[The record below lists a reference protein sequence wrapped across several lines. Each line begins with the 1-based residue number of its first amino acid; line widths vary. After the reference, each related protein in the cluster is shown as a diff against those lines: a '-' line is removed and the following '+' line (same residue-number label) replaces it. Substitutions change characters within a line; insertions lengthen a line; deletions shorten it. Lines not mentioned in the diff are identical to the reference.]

1 MSTATFPAGTYNF
14 DRPSAGV
21 GLTRRGRLARTLLV
35 LSLSIVLGAGFAM
48 KAGAGNNVAGVNAN
62 SSASAQS
69 LKAAKINGSSASNNG
84 ASDAAKSYVVV
95 TVAAGETLW
104 SLASQMADGGDV
116 QSLVADIASANSLS
130 GVDVEAGQKLRVPI
144 K

>member
-14 DRPSAGV
+14 DRPSA

-48 KAGAGNNVAGVNAN
+48 KAGAGDAGASGSNAL
-62 SSASAQS
+62 S
-69 LKAAKINGSSASNNG
+69 AAKINGSS
-84 ASDAAKSYVVV
+84 DAKTYIVV

-104 SLASQMADGGDV
+104 SLASAMADGGDV
-116 QSLVADIASANSLS
+116 QTLVADIASANSLS
-130 GVDVEAGQKLRVPI
+130 GVDVTAGQKLRIPV

>member
-21 GLTRRGRLARTLLV
+21 CLTRRGRLARTLLV

-48 KAGAGNNVAGVNAN
+48 KAGAGDAGASGSNAL
-62 SSASAQS
+62 S
-69 LKAAKINGSSASNNG
+69 AAKINGSSASNNG

-95 TVAAGETLW
+95 TVASGETLW

-116 QSLVADIASANSLS
+116 QSLVAEIASANSLN

>member
-21 GLTRRGRLARTLLV
+21 CLTRRGRLARTLLV
-35 LSLSIVLGAGFAM
+35 LSLSVVLGAGFAM
-48 KAGAGNNVAGVNAN
+48 NAGAGD
-62 SSASAQS
+62 S
-69 LKAAKINGSSASNNG
+69 LSAAKINGSSDSV
-84 ASDAAKSYVVV
+84 SVAKSYVVV
-95 TVAAGETLW
+95 TVASGETLW

-116 QSLVADIASANSLS
+116 QALVAEIASANSLK
-130 GVDVEAGQKLRVPI
+130 GVDVTAGQKLRIPV

>member
-21 GLTRRGRLARTLLV
+21 CLTRRGRLARTLLV
-35 LSLSIVLGAGFAM
+35 LSLSVVLGAGFAM
-48 KAGAGNNVAGVNAN
+48 NAGAGD
-62 SSASAQS
+62 S
-69 LKAAKINGSSASNNG
+69 LSAAKINGSS
-84 ASDAAKSYVVV
+84 DTKSYVVV
-95 TVAAGETLW
+95 TVASGETLW

-116 QSLVADIASANSLS
+116 QALVAEIASANSLK
-130 GVDVEAGQKLRVPI
+130 GVDVTAGQKLRIPV

>member
-14 DRPSAGV
+14 DRPSA

-48 KAGAGNNVAGVNAN
+48 KAGAGNNVANSAN
-62 SSASAQS
+62 GNSALS
-69 LKAAKINGSSASNNG
+69 AAKINGSSTSNG
-84 ASDAAKSYVVV
+84 AASSAKSYVVV
-95 TVAAGETLW
+95 TVAPGETLW

-116 QSLVADIASANSLS
+116 QSLVADIASANSLN

>member
-14 DRPSAGV
+14 DRPSG

-48 KAGAGNNVAGVNAN
+48 KAGAGDAG
-62 SSASAQS
+62 ASGSDALS
-69 LKAAKINGSSASNNG
+69 AAKINGSS
-84 ASDAAKSYVVV
+84 DAKSYVVV

-116 QSLVADIASANSLS
+116 QSLVAEIASANSLS
-130 GVDVEAGQKLRVPI
+130 GVDVEAGQKLRIPV

>member
-21 GLTRRGRLARTLLV
+21 CLTRRGRLARTLLV

-48 KAGAGNNVAGVNAN
+48 KAGAGDAG
-62 SSASAQS
+62 ASGSDALS
-69 LKAAKINGSSASNNG
+69 AAKINGSS
-84 ASDAAKSYVVV
+84 DAKSYVVV
-95 TVAAGETLW
+95 TVASGETLW
-104 SLASQMADGGDV
+104 SLASAMADGGDV
-116 QSLVADIASANSLS
+116 QALVADIASANSLN

>member
-21 GLTRRGRLARTLLV
+21 CLTRRGRLARTLLV

-48 KAGAGNNVAGVNAN
+48 KAGAGDAG
-62 SSASAQS
+62 ASGSDALS
-69 LKAAKINGSSASNNG
+69 AAKINGSS
-84 ASDAAKSYVVV
+84 DATYVVV

-104 SLASQMADGGDV
+104 SLASAMADGGDV
-116 QSLVADIASANSLS
+116 QTLVADIASANSLS
-130 GVDVEAGQKLRVPI
+130 GVDVEAGQKLRIPV

>member
-21 GLTRRGRLARTLLV
+21 CLTRRGRLARTLLV
-35 LSLSIVLGAGFAM
+35 LSLSVVLGAGFAM
-48 KAGAGNNVAGVNAN
+48 KAGAGDAL
-62 SSASAQS
+62 ST
-69 LKAAKINGSSASNNG
+69 AKINGSSDSV
-84 ASDAAKSYVVV
+84 SAAKSYVVV
-95 TVAAGETLW
+95 TVASGETLW

-116 QSLVADIASANSLS
+116 QALVADIASANSLK
-130 GVDVEAGQKLRVPI
+130 GVDVTAGQKLRIPV

>member
-21 GLTRRGRLARTLLV
+21 CLTRRGRLARTLLV

-48 KAGAGNNVAGVNAN
+48 KAGAGDAGASDSNAL
-62 SSASAQS
+62 S
-69 LKAAKINGSSASNNG
+69 AAKINGI
-84 ASDAAKSYVVV
+84 SDAKTYIVV

-104 SLASQMADGGDV
+104 SLASAMADGGDV
-116 QSLVADIASANSLS
+116 QTLVADIASANSLS
-130 GVDVEAGQKLRVPI
+130 GVDVEAGQKLRIPI

>member
-21 GLTRRGRLARTLLV
+21 CLTRRGRLARTLLV

-48 KAGAGNNVAGVNAN
+48 KAGAGDAG
-62 SSASAQS
+62 ASGSDALS
-69 LKAAKINGSSASNNG
+69 AAKINGSS
-84 ASDAAKSYVVV
+84 DAAKTYIVV
-95 TVAAGETLW
+95 TVSAGETLW
-104 SLASQMADGGDV
+104 SLASAMADGGDV
-116 QSLVADIASANSLS
+116 QTLVADIASANSLS
-130 GVDVEAGQKLRVPI
+130 GVDVEAGQKLRIPI

>member
-21 GLTRRGRLARTLLV
+21 CLTRRGRLARTLLV

-48 KAGAGNNVAGVNAN
+48 KAGAGDAG
-62 SSASAQS
+62 ASGSDALS
-69 LKAAKINGSSASNNG
+69 AAKINGSS
-84 ASDAAKSYVVV
+84 DATYVVV

-116 QSLVADIASANSLS
+116 QTLVADIASANSLN
-130 GVDVEAGQKLRVPI
+130 GVDVEAGQKLRIPV

>member
-21 GLTRRGRLARTLLV
+21 CLTRRGRLARTLLV

-48 KAGAGNNVAGVNAN
+48 KAGAGDAGAN
-62 SSASAQS
+62 GSDALS
-69 LKAAKINGSSASNNG
+69 AAKINGSS
-84 ASDAAKSYVVV
+84 DVAKTYIVV

-116 QSLVADIASANSLS
+116 QTLVADIASANSLS
-130 GVDVEAGQKLRVPI
+130 GVDVEAGQKLRIPI

>member
-14 DRPSAGV
+14 DRPSA

-48 KAGAGNNVAGVNAN
+48 KAGAGDAG
-62 SSASAQS
+62 ASGSDALS
-69 LKAAKINGSSASNNG
+69 AAKINGSS
-84 ASDAAKSYVVV
+84 DAKSYVVV

-104 SLASQMADGGDV
+104 SLASAMADGGDV
-116 QSLVADIASANSLS
+116 QTLVADIASANSLS
-130 GVDVEAGQKLRVPI
+130 GVDVEAGQKLRIPI

>member
-21 GLTRRGRLARTLLV
+21 CLTRRGRLARTLLV

-48 KAGAGNNVAGVNAN
+48 KAGAGDAG
-62 SSASAQS
+62 ASGSDALS
-69 LKAAKINGSSASNNG
+69 AAKINGSS
-84 ASDAAKSYVVV
+84 DAKSYVVV
-95 TVAAGETLW
+95 TVASGETLW
-104 SLASQMADGGDV
+104 SLASAMADGGDV
-116 QSLVADIASANSLS
+116 QALVADIASANSLK
-130 GVDVEAGQKLRVPI
+130 GVDVTAGQKLRIPI

>member
-21 GLTRRGRLARTLLV
+21 CLTRRGRLARTLLV
-35 LSLSIVLGAGFAM
+35 LSLSVVLGAGFAM
-48 KAGAGNNVAGVNAN
+48 NAGAGD
-62 SSASAQS
+62 S
-69 LKAAKINGSSASNNG
+69 LSAAKINGSSDSV
-84 ASDAAKSYVVV
+84 SAAKSYVVV
-95 TVAAGETLW
+95 TVASGETLW

-116 QSLVADIASANSLS
+116 QALVADIASANSLK
-130 GVDVEAGQKLRVPI
+130 GVDVTAGQKLRIPV

>member
-21 GLTRRGRLARTLLV
+21 CLTRRGRLARTLLV

-48 KAGAGNNVAGVNAN
+48 KAGAGDAGASDSNAL
-62 SSASAQS
+62 S
-69 LKAAKINGSSASNNG
+69 AAKINGSS
-84 ASDAAKSYVVV
+84 DAKTYIVV

-104 SLASQMADGGDV
+104 SLASAMADGGDV
-116 QSLVADIASANSLS
+116 QALVADIASANSLR
-130 GVDVEAGQKLRVPI
+130 GVDVEAGQKLRIPI

>member
-21 GLTRRGRLARTLLV
+21 CLTRRGRLARTLLV
-35 LSLSIVLGAGFAM
+35 LSLSVVLGAGFAM
-48 KAGAGNNVAGVNAN
+48 NAGAGD
-62 SSASAQS
+62 S
-69 LKAAKINGSSASNNG
+69 LSAAKINGSS
-84 ASDAAKSYVVV
+84 DAKSYVVV
-95 TVAAGETLW
+95 TVASGETLW

-116 QSLVADIASANSLS
+116 QALVAEIASANSLK
-130 GVDVEAGQKLRVPI
+130 GVDVTAGQKLRIPV

>member
-21 GLTRRGRLARTLLV
+21 CLTRRGRLARTLLV

-48 KAGAGNNVAGVNAN
+48 KAGAGDAG
-62 SSASAQS
+62 ASGSDALS
-69 LKAAKINGSSASNNG
+69 AAKINGSS
-84 ASDAAKSYVVV
+84 DVAKTYIVV

-104 SLASQMADGGDV
+104 SLASAMADGGDV
-116 QSLVADIASANSLS
+116 QALVADIASANSLN
-130 GVDVEAGQKLRVPI
+130 GVDVEAGQKLRIPI

>member
-14 DRPSAGV
+14 DRPSA

-48 KAGAGNNVAGVNAN
+48 KAGAGDAG
-62 SSASAQS
+62 ASGSDALS
-69 LKAAKINGSSASNNG
+69 AAKINGSSASSND
-84 ASDAAKSYVVV
+84 ASSSKSYVVV

-116 QSLVADIASANSLS
+116 QTLVADIASANSLN

>member
-21 GLTRRGRLARTLLV
+21 CLTRRGRLARTLLV
-35 LSLSIVLGAGFAM
+35 LSLSVVLGAGFAM
-48 KAGAGNNVAGVNAN
+48 NAGAGDAL
-62 SSASAQS
+62 S
-69 LKAAKINGSSASNNG
+69 AAKINGSS
-84 ASDAAKSYVVV
+84 DTKSYVVV
-95 TVAAGETLW
+95 TVASGETLW

-116 QSLVADIASANSLS
+116 QALVADIASANSLK
-130 GVDVEAGQKLRVPI
+130 GVDVTAGQKLRIPV

>member
-14 DRPSAGV
+14 DRPSAG
-21 GLTRRGRLARTLLV
+21 LTRRGRLARTLLV
-35 LSLSIVLGAGFAM
+35 LSLSVVLGAGFAM
-48 KAGAGNNVAGVNAN
+48 NAGAGDAL
-62 SSASAQS
+62 ST
-69 LKAAKINGSSASNNG
+69 AKINGSI
-84 ASDAAKSYVVV
+84 DAKTYVVV
-95 TVAAGETLW
+95 TVASGETLW

-116 QSLVADIASANSLS
+116 QSLVAEIASANSLK

>member
-14 DRPSAGV
+14 DRPSA

-48 KAGAGNNVAGVNAN
+48 KAGAGDSAGGSGAL
-62 SSASAQS
+62 S
-69 LKAAKINGSSASNNG
+69 AAKINGSS
-84 ASDAAKSYVVV
+84 DAKSYVVV

-116 QSLVADIASANSLS
+116 QALVAEIASANSLS
-130 GVDVEAGQKLRVPI
+130 GVDVEAGQKLRIPV

>member
-21 GLTRRGRLARTLLV
+21 CLTRRGRLARTLLV

-48 KAGAGNNVAGVNAN
+48 KAGAGDAGASSSNVL
-62 SSASAQS
+62 ST
-69 LKAAKINGSSASNNG
+69 AKINGSS
-84 ASDAAKSYVVV
+84 DATYVVV

-116 QSLVADIASANSLS
+116 QSLVAEIASANSLN

>member
-21 GLTRRGRLARTLLV
+21 CLTRRGRLARTLLV

-48 KAGAGNNVAGVNAN
+48 KAGAGDAG
-62 SSASAQS
+62 ASGSDALS
-69 LKAAKINGSSASNNG
+69 AAKINGSS
-84 ASDAAKSYVVV
+84 DAKSYVVV

-116 QSLVADIASANSLS
+116 QALVADIASANSLS
-130 GVDVEAGQKLRVPI
+130 GVDVEAGQKLRIPV

>member
-1 MSTATFPAGTYNF
+1 MSTATFPAGTYNL

-21 GLTRRGRLARTLLV
+21 CLTRRGRLARTLLV

-48 KAGAGNNVAGVNAN
+48 KAGAGDAGASGSNAL
-62 SSASAQS
+62 S
-69 LKAAKINGSSASNNG
+69 AAKINGSS
-84 ASDAAKSYVVV
+84 DAKSYIVV

-104 SLASQMADGGDV
+104 SLASAMADGGDV
-116 QSLVADIASANSLS
+116 QALVADIASANSLS
-130 GVDVEAGQKLRVPI
+130 GVDVEAGQKLRIPI

>member
-21 GLTRRGRLARTLLV
+21 CLTRRGRLARTLLV

-48 KAGAGNNVAGVNAN
+48 KAGAGDAGASGSNAL
-62 SSASAQS
+62 S
-69 LKAAKINGSSASNNG
+69 AAKINGSS
-84 ASDAAKSYVVV
+84 DVAKTYIVV

-116 QSLVADIASANSLS
+116 QTLVADIASANSLS
-130 GVDVEAGQKLRVPI
+130 GVDVEAGQKLRIPI